1 MKKISWPLIDRIKKD
16 GLIQH
21 FTIEAIRASVLHG
34 DINNANYLV
43 TSTGISVK
51 KCKLLIN
58 YFEKWGNLKFN
69 PRKNS
74 LGYFKNHDKE
84 NWENLCKEILAA
96 DPFFHE
102 PKVNDLEPIVDA
114 DAEFRR
120 VVERLNK
127 VKNDPNRVLLHSV
140 LLDKVNEAI
149 LGYGRSD
156 EKEQGDRKGA
166 ALFDR
171 STTKTTLRATKYAKG
186 I

>member
-1 MKKISWPLIDRIKKD
+1 LKKISWPLIDRIKKD

-21 FTIEAIRASVLHG
+21 FAIDAIKASVLHG
-34 DINNANYLV
+34 DINNANYLLI
-43 TSTGISVK
+43 STGISVK
-51 KCKLLIN
+51 KSKLLIN

-69 PRKNS
+69 HRKNS

-84 NWENLCKEILAA
+84 NWEDLCKEILAA

-102 PKVNDLEPIVDA
+102 PKGNDLEPIVDV
-114 DAEFRR
+114 DAELRR

-127 VKNDPNRVLLHSV
+127 VKNDPNRVLLNSV

-149 LGYGRSD
+149 LRYGRSD
-156 EKEQGDRKGA
+156 EKEQGNRQGA

-171 STTKTTLRATKYAKG
+171 STARTTLRASKYAKG
-186 I
+186 L